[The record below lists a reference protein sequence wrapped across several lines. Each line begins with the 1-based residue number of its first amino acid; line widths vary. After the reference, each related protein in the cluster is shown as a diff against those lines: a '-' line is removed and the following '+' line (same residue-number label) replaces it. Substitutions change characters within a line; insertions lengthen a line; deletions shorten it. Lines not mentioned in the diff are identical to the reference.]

1 MDLLLI
7 RHAPAEDR
15 ERFAREGRPDEE
27 RPLTSE
33 GRKRMARNARGL
45 VVATPQIDLLATSP
59 LVRAR
64 QTAAIVAEA
73 YEIERVEVT
82 DRLSP
87 ESAPVE
93 LLRWLRGQR
102 GREVAALVGH
112 EPSLS
117 RFIGY
122 LLSASP
128 DSPFALRKGGVCAL
142 RLPRL
147 TAGAAELRWVL
158 SPSLLRVLGR

>member
-7 RHAPAEDR
+7 RHGSAEERD
-15 ERFAREGRPDEE
+15 RFAREGRPDEE
-27 RPLTSE
+27 RPLSVE
-33 GRKRMARNARGL
+33 GSKKMIRNARGL
-45 VVATPQIDLLATSP
+45 VAAAPRIDLLATSP

-64 QTAAIVAEA
+64 QTAEILAEV
-73 YEIERVEVT
+73 YQIERVEVT

-87 ESAPVE
+87 DGAPVP
-93 LLRWLRGQR
+93 LLTWLRGHR
-102 GREVAALVGH
+102 TSEVVALVGH

-122 LLSASP
+122 LLGSSS

-147 TAGAAELRWVL
+147 AAGAAELRWVL